1 MEIGKGRYKALLRNT
16 ANKAEGRY
24 MIKLPPKIWN
34 KMEWKINEKLLVDVV
49 KMGIESGIYI
59 RKDERDG

>member
-16 ANKAEGRY
+16 SNREEGRY
-24 MIKLPPKIWN
+24 MIKLPPEIWN
-34 KMEWKINEKLLVDVV
+34 KMEWKINEKLLVDIV

-59 RKDERDG
+59 RKDEQDG

>member
-1 MEIGKGRYKALLRNT
+1 MEACEERYKALLRNT
-16 ANKAEGRY
+16 SNSVEGRY
-24 MIKLPPKIWN
+24 MIKLPPEIWN
-34 KMEWKINEKLLVDVV
+34 KMEWKINEKLLVDIV